1 MQGAKMSEAPKKNKF
16 SERQDSLRMRC
27 IDCRE
32 EILQKDP
39 QKCPYCGSSNL
50 ISKKDDVPNTIA
62 EIEKLKKARK
72 YEAAALGYEEL
83 EMWDE
88 AGQCRRMAETSH
100 VISAKIK
107 TGKVS
112 AISMECPYCSASQP
126 LSSKNDKVTC
136 KHCGKK
142 FVIPK
147 KVLRLL

>member
-1 MQGAKMSEAPKKNKF
+1 MKCA
-16 SERQDSLRMRC
+16 
-27 IDCRE
+27 DCQQ

-39 QKCPYCGSSNL
+39 WKCPYCGSTNIVSNE
-50 ISKKDDVPNTIA
+50 DVVANSIA
-62 EIEKLKKARK
+62 EIEKLEKAGR

-83 EMWDE
+83 EMSDE
-88 AGQCRRMAETSH
+88 AEECRKMAKTSQ

-112 AISMECPYCSASQP
+112 IINIECPYCSASQP
-126 LSSKNDKVTC
+126 LSSKNNKVKC

-142 FVIPK
+142 YLIPK